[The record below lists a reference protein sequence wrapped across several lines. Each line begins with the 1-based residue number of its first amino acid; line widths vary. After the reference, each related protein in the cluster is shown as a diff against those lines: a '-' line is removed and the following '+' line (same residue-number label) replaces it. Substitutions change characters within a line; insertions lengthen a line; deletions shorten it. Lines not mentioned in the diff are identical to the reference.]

1 MEMAIILPVLLLVLG
16 GIVDLGRALYGQII
30 ISNAAREGARMV
42 SVSGYST
49 TQVQDR
55 VRLASGGISPMVV
68 PATNLTITPTA
79 CPASPAPT
87 DSGTVT
93 VTATGFGWLMLNV
106 VPQLVGGNIPA
117 PNLTATASMRCV
129 A

>member
-1 MEMAIILPVLLLVLG
+1 MAIILPMLLLVLG

-42 SVSGYST
+42 SVSGYT
-49 TQVQDR
+49 TAQVQDR

-79 CPASPAPT
+79 CPASPTPT

-117 PNLTATASMRCV
+117 PDLTATASMRCV